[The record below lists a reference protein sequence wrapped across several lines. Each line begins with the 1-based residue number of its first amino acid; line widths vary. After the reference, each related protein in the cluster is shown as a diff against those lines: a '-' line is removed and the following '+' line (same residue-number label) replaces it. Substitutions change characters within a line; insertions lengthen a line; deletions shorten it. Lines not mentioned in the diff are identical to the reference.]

1 MIFPP
6 HIFICR
12 DNNGHA
18 HFISDAL
25 KIVYEFRKNK
35 QTKYFVNII
44 HKMWNELNPYEKR
57 LYEREKSRSTEKKLY
72 DFN

>member
-44 HKMWNELNPYEKR
+44 HKMWNELNPYNCTR
-57 LYEREKSRSTEKKLY
+57 EREISFNRKKIIW
-72 DFN
+72 F

>member
-44 HKMWNELNPYEKR
+44 HKMWNELNPYNCTR
-57 LYEREKSRSTEKKLY
+57 EREKSRSTEKKLY